1 MRWFRSNIR
10 VGSRLALFA
19 LAIQFLLSFGHF
31 HGVSAQAASASLH
44 ATRLTLHETGSF
56 TAAQFEA
63 LDRAA
68 HANAS
73 GPAGLKTSSS
83 PDVPAGQSGDDCAIC
98 AVMALGKAMVLAS
111 PPDLP
116 TPQAIVLLHL
126 GVEPGFLILNSA
138 RPAFRPRA
146 PPIS

>member
-1 MRWFRSNIR
+1 MKWFRSNIR
-10 VGSRLALFA
+10 LGSRLALFA

-31 HGVSAQAASASLH
+31 HAFSAQAASASLD
-44 ATRLTLHETGSF
+44 ATLLALHETGTF
-56 TAAQFEA
+56 TAAQFET

-68 HANAS
+68 HAIAS

-116 TPQAIVLLHL
+116 ERQAIASLHL
-126 GVEPGFLILNSA
+126 AVEPGFLILNSA
-138 RPAFRPRA
+138 RAAFRPRA

>member
-1 MRWFRSNIR
+1 MKWFRSNIR
-10 VGSRLALFA
+10 VGSHLALFA

-31 HGVSAQAASASLH
+31 HGVSAQAASLD
-44 ATRLTLHETGSF
+44 ATRLGLHETGRFSV
-56 TAAQFEA
+56 AQIEA
-63 LDRAA
+63 LERAS

-83 PDVPAGQSGDDCAIC
+83 DDVPAGQLGDDCAIC

-116 TPQAIVLLHL
+116 TRQAIVMLHL
-126 GVEPGFLILNSA
+126 AVEPGFLILNSA
-138 RPAFRPRA
+138 RAALRPRA

>member
-1 MRWFRSNIR
+1 MKWFRSNIR
-10 VGSRLALFA
+10 VGSRLALLA

-31 HGVSAQAASASLH
+31 HGVSAQAASASLDP
-44 ATRLTLHETGSF
+44 TRLALHETDSF
-56 TAAQFEA
+56 SVAQTAAM
-63 LDRAA
+63 DRAS

-73 GPAGLKTSSS
+73 APVGLKTNSSS
-83 PDVPAGQSGDDCAIC
+83 DVPAGQRGDDCAIC

-116 TPQAIVLLHL
+116 TRQAMVFFHL
-126 GVEPGFLILNSA
+126 ALDPGFLVVNSA
-138 RPAFRPRA
+138 GAAFRPRA

>member
-1 MRWFRSNIR
+1 MKWFRSNIR

-31 HGVSAQAASASLH
+31 HGVSAQAASASLD
-44 ATRLTLHETGSF
+44 ATRLALHETGSF
-56 TAAQFEA
+56 TAAQSEA
-63 LDRAA
+63 MDRAA

-83 PDVPAGQSGDDCAIC
+83 PDLPAGQPGDDCAIC

-116 TPQAIVLLHL
+116 ERQAIVLLHL
-126 GVEPGFLILNSA
+126 AVEPGFLILNSTWA
-138 RPAFRPRA
+138 AFRPRA

>member
-1 MRWFRSNIR
+1 MKWFRSNIR

-31 HGVSAQAASASLH
+31 HSGSAQTASASLD
-44 ATRLTLHETGSF
+44 ATRLGLYETGSF
-56 TAAQFEA
+56 SAAQFEA
-63 LDRAA
+63 LDRAS

-73 GPAGLKTSSS
+73 GPAELKTSPSG
-83 PDVPAGQSGDDCAIC
+83 DVPAGQHGDDCAIC

-116 TPQAIVLLHL
+116 TRQAMVLLHL
-126 GVEPGFLILNSA
+126 AVEPGFLILNSA

>member
-31 HGVSAQAASASLH
+31 HGGSAQAASASLD
-44 ATRLTLHETGSF
+44 ATRLGLHETGSF
-56 TAAQFEA
+56 TVAQFAA
-63 LDRAA
+63 LEIAS
-68 HANAS
+68 HANAF

-126 GVEPGFLILNSA
+126 GVEPGFLILRSTRA
-138 RPAFRPRA
+138 AFRPRA